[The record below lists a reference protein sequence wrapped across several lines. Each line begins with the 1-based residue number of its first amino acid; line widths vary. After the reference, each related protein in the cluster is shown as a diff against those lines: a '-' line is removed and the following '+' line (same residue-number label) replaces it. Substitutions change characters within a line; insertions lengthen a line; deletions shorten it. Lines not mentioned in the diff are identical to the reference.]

1 MPKITVLP
9 HPKACPQGAQ
19 FEMKEGGTLI
29 RGLLDHGVKI
39 EHACEMS
46 CACAT
51 CHVIVSKG
59 FQSLEEPSDKEY
71 DCLDRAWG
79 AGPNSRLSCQV
90 KVGTEDLTIE
100 IPKYSR
106 NQVSEED

>member
-9 HPKACPQGAQ
+9 HPKSCPEGVE
-19 FEMKEGGTLI
+19 FELAEGENLI
-29 RGLLDHGVKI
+29 RGMIANGVKL

-51 CHVIVSKG
+51 CHVIVKKG
-59 FQSLEEPSDKEY
+59 FDSLEEPSDREY

-79 AGPNSRLSCQV
+79 TGALSRLACQV
-90 KVGTEDLTIE
+90 KVAGEDLTIE
-100 IPKYSR
+100 IPKYTR
-106 NQVSEED
+106 NQVSEDD